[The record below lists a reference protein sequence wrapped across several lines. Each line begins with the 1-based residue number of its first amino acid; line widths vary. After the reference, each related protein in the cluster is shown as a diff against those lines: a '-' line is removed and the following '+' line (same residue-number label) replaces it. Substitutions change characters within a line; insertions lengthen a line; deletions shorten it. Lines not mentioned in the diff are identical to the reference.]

1 MRSGRIDART
11 FVNPSLAY
19 SLRAGVFVSLM
30 SREDVLLVAGQSQQV
45 LHESRRHPAS
55 LVGGVS
61 SYEPD
66 LGEALLCVGKAT
78 EKLATDHQ
86 VADRAVDES
95 QMVPDLPPLRREH
108 SCSCSVSVATAA
120 GRRPRGRRR
129 CGRREMRPR

>member
-1 MRSGRIDART
+1 M
-11 FVNPSLAY
+11 
-19 SLRAGVFVSLM
+19 
-30 SREDVLLVAGQSQQV
+30 

-95 QMVPDLPPLRREH
+95 QMVPDLPPLRREALLLLLGERGDGRGAP
-108 SCSCSVSVATAA
+108 SERAT
-120 GRRPRGRRR
+120 
-129 CGRREMRPR
+129 